1 MTRSA
6 QPQLAPFKKPF
17 IALARPASR
26 MPPHRPAARM
36 PLPRRAARILTPV
49 DTKAAL
55 KKAEDAHYEAEEKK
69 EKRAKQIAVTK
80 AQEILTAAKDTLRV
94 TKALEAK
101 KKAEKDMIPD
111 TEGRKLAAIEQHNDA
126 GAKFADA
133 NDAHVA
139 ATAAHKDALANA
151 QEGGRRRR
159 RKTRRKRR
167 KSKHRRRKR
176 HTKKRKR
183 NTKRRKKHTKR
194 RRRSRRRGMQTL
206 PRHCLE

>member
-1 MTRSA
+1 MTGSA
-6 QPQLAPFKKPF
+6 QQQLAPFKKRFMP
-17 IALARPASR
+17 LPRPASR
-26 MPPHRPAARM
+26 MPPHRPKSRMPLPRPAAIM

-80 AQEILTAAKDTLRV
+80 AQETLTAAKDKVRV

-133 NDAHVA
+133 NDAHLVA
-139 ATAAHKDALANA
+139 IAAHKDALANA

-183 NTKRRKKHTKR
+183 NTKRRKIHTKR
-194 RRRSRRRGMQTL
+194 RRRSRRR
-206 PRHCLE
+206 